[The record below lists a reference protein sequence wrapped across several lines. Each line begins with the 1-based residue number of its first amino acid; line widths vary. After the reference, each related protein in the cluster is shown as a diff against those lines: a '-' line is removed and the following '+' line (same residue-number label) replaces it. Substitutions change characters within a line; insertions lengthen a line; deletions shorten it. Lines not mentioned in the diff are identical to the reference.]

1 VLLIYH
7 KNNYLSSHHQKC
19 AFFGLNTK
27 KEFNMATVSEL
38 DAKIG
43 SLANSYGLAVDQAS
57 RTTDPAL
64 KAALENEA
72 RTYVAEIEKVSR
84 QRTELIQATVTP
96 DVTAAPPAT
105 EPTPVNQ
112 VAVPQ
117 TVPSLEDIGAPVV
130 EVPDNPIA
138 TLDLTGAQPAPE
150 TKIAQVEKNT
160 QDWRCRI
167 RLAKNSDYLYNA
179 PSESVGIL
187 APLRE
192 TNGVIFPYTPRIDTI
207 YRASYES
214 RQLPHSNFV
223 GHFYQG
229 SSAGEITISATFTAQ
244 DTYEAK
250 YMLAVIHF
258 FRSATKMFYGNDVQR
273 GAPPPILFL
282 SAFGEHQYNNVP
294 CVLADFNY
302 NLPDNVD
309 YIPTKARAQNF
320 QSPDT
325 VEPKAKGLD
334 RIIKY
339 VEPALNRL
347 AGAALSKGGFSIS
360 GFSTEM
366 IIGGSSKKSIFG
378 SPSKNTTPFFADA
391 PATNESL
398 SYVPTRIDLT
408 LTMSVLQTREQMSKE
423 FSLRDYA
430 SGKLITKGYQ

>member
-1 VLLIYH
+1 
-7 KNNYLSSHHQKC
+7 
-19 AFFGLNTK
+19 
-27 KEFNMATVSEL
+27 MATVSEL

-43 SLANSYGLAVDQAS
+43 SLSNSYGLAVDQAS

-64 KAALENEA
+64 KAALENAA

-130 EVPDNPIA
+130 EVPDNPPVA
-138 TLDLTGAQPAPE
+138 TLALTGAQPAPE

-167 RLAKNSDYLYNA
+167 RLANSADYLYNA
-179 PSESVGIL
+179 PAESVGIL
-187 APLRE
+187 APLKE

-309 YIPTKARAQNF
+309 YIPTKAREQKF
-320 QSPDT
+320 QTPDT
-325 VEPKAKGLD
+325 VEPKPKGLD
-334 RIIKY
+334 RLIKFAA
-339 VEPALNRL
+339 PTIGRL
-347 AGAALSKGGFSIS
+347 AGTALEKGGFPKIGAKADKLIS
-360 GFSTEM
+360 KFGKSST
-366 IIGGSSKKSIFG
+366 G
-378 SPSKNTTPFFADA
+378 SPSKNTTPSFNDA
-391 PATNESL
+391 PAANETL
-398 SYVPTRIDLT
+398 SYVPTRIDIT